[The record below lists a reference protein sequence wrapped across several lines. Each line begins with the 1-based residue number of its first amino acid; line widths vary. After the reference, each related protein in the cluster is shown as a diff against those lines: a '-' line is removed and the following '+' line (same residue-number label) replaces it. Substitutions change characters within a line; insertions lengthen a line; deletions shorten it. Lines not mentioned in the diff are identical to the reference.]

1 MKLSNKALK
10 ICIMFLLL
18 VTTVFGERLV
28 VLPGT
33 IQGALGGKDWDPAGS
48 ITKMNLVGDD
58 LYEFSAEFPK
68 GNFEYKVA
76 IDGAWTENYGSG
88 GAKDGGNISITIPQD
103 KSTVKFTFNYKTKEI
118 KHDVKIEGFNLI
130 PIITNKV
137 EQKGKNAKYTA
148 TNELELG
155 VLSQNLDMKSKFSYN
170 FDYDKNSK
178 TNKFTNLGED
188 ADIKNLKIEELTA
201 DYKMGP
207 VTTGLMINKTNIK
220 GSTDYLGILDVN
232 TESDKRK
239 ATKNPKDI
247 AGNNIGVKISTDKFA
262 KVDISASKYVAD
274 IYAEE
279 NKTEKTLATIN
290 AEKSFMKDKLT
301 LGSSN
306 LFYQVSHEGKDEDL
320 LINGSLYGKLDVNKR
335 LSLKGQVAY
344 VPTGNIIDI
353 KSGLATYYQTS
364 GVYAGKWRF
373 EFNPDN
379 LPSGEITEDV
389 TSVHLVGEFN
399 GWNKDNY
406 DFPLNK
412 EGDIWVGYYDKAT
425 VEGKK
430 FKYIYNK
437 GGWDKGVGLTGI
449 NAQGGDLTVEETIS
463 VADGLE
469 NGLNAYFAEA
479 TYSFGNKHKGNVL
492 LGTKFIGADVYI
504 PFAKDELQ
512 YRENYDKVKKENG
525 LVDYWLNVDYQL
537 TKNNKLIAKQFIRNT
552 DKDDMKVNNET
563 ILTLENKGIKGTE
576 YIKATLTNDTVATD
590 FHFGKKDYQVIS
602 LETKLD
608 KLPLVKYAKLSTDQ
622 RIGSDS
628 SKYYLETELKDTL
641 YFINYI
647 KGTVTY
653 ALDDHNYAF
662 QGGDALQYFAEIKLT
677 DIPMISSFVPYIT
690 VSYESDDNGNTGLI
704 EHKAYYN
711 KDDNDNDWL
720 KKFKVETK
728 LAHEALTKWDGLTVA
743 YETRKIEEDRTK
755 DKTPADFTKDE
766 QYYVA
771 SARTFV
777 DWYSILSLSTGYT
790 FPKEIKGK
798 VTYKYDLAHEKVS
811 EFDDDGLRVEL
822 EKKIGKTTI
831 SASYN
836 TKDKD
841 EGKNYT
847 KVMFKT
853 VF

>member
-220 GSTDYLGILDVN
+220 PSTDYLGILEVN
-232 TESDKRK
+232 KETDKRK
-239 ATKNPKDI
+239 STKNIKDI
-247 AGNNIGVKISTDKFA
+247 AADNIGFRVSTEKFA
-262 KVDISASKYVAD
+262 KIDIAASKYVAD
-274 IYAEE
+274 LYSNE
-279 NKTEKTLATIN
+279 NKTEKTLATVN
-290 AEKSFMKDKLT
+290 AEKALLKNKLT
-301 LGSSN
+301 LGTSN
-306 LFYQVSHEGKDEDL
+306 LFYQVTHDGVDEDL
-320 LINGSLYGKLDVNKR
+320 LINGTLYGKMDITKNLNVKA
-335 LSLKGQVAY
+335 QVAY
-344 VPTGNIIDI
+344 LPTGNILET
-353 KSGLATYYQTS
+353 KGATGTFKQPN
-364 GVYAGKWRF
+364 GKWKF
-373 EFNPDN
+373 IFSPNDAKATKKPTTETI
-379 LPSGEITEDV
+379 GE
-389 TSVHLVGEFN
+389 VHLVGDLPGVTWDPANKTYALTKQDDGTWTGEFDIAA
-399 GWNKDNY
+399 GKEYKFIY
-406 DFPLNK
+406 D
-412 EGDIWVGYYDKAT
+412 AT
-425 VEGKK
+425 SWSAGTESPNNL
-430 FKYIYNK
+430 I
-437 GGWDKGVGLTGI
+437 
-449 NAQGGDLTVEETIS
+449 VEETILK
-463 VADGLE
+463 ADGLE
-469 NGLNAYFAEA
+469 HGINGYFAEA
-479 TYSFGNKHKGNVL
+479 NYSFGNKHKGNVQ
-492 LGTKFIGADVYI
+492 LGTKFLAKNVYL
-504 PFAKDELQ
+504 PFANDDLLYKEHMDS
-512 YRENYDKVKKENG
+512 VKKENG
-525 LVDYWLNVDYQL
+525 LVDLWLNTDYQL
-537 TKNNKLIAKQFIRNT
+537 TKNNKLIAKQFIRNA
-552 DKDDMKVNNET
+552 DKDDLKIQNLTE
-563 ILTLENKGIKGTE
+563 ITLENKGIPGTE
-576 YIKATLTNDTVATD
+576 YVKAYFGNDSVAYD
-590 FHFGKKDYQVIS
+590 LFGGEYQVIS

-622 RIGSDS
+622 RLGSDT

-641 YFINYI
+641 YFINYV
-647 KGTVTY
+647 KGNVTY
-653 ALDDHNYAF
+653 ALDDNHYAF
-662 QGGDALQYFAEIKLT
+662 QGGDALQYWAEIKLT

-690 VSYESDDNGNTGLI
+690 VSYESDDNGNDGI
-704 EHKAYYN
+704 VERKAYYN
-711 KDDNDNDWL
+711 KDDNNNDWL

-811 EFDDDGLRVEL
+811 DYDDDGLRVEL